1 MLVPGM
7 VASIFFIAWI
17 LMYPSGLWKSL
28 TFRNH
33 DGAIGIVVSMAT
45 WLFLCLFVFT
55 IVEIAKM
62 IP

>member
-1 MLVPGM
+1 MLILGI
-7 VASIFFIAWI
+7 VASILFIRWI
-17 LMYPSGLWKSL
+17 IMYPSILWETL
-28 TFRNH
+28 TFRNRN
-33 DGAIGIVVSMAT
+33 GAIGIVVSMAT